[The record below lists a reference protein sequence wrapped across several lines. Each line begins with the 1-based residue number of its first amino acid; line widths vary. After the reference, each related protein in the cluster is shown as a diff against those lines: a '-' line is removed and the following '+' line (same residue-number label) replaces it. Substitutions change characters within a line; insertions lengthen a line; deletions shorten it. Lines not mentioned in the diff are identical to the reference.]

1 MFLSFTH
8 VECDGDDVKAHRR
21 VRDAAEGGRLVGGEE
36 TRIKSMNSMCLSCVL
51 GGLRLSERAH
61 PVYFGHFVSPSAA
74 LVSAHQ
80 LRRGALFSGA
90 AESATEGDSGHMNR
104 QGAPETQEET
114 VSFLSYL
121 ISEAVF

>member
-1 MFLSFTH
+1 
-8 VECDGDDVKAHRR
+8 
-21 VRDAAEGGRLVGGEE
+21 
-36 TRIKSMNSMCLSCVL
+36 MNSMSLSGML
-51 GGLRLSERAH
+51 GGSRLSERAH

-90 AESATEGDSGHMNR
+90 AESATEGDSGHMIR
-104 QGAPETQEET
+104 QGAPATRKEET

-121 ISEAVF
+121 I